1 MCGIAG
7 SIGKNVKVSKF
18 NIKQLND
25 TLNHRG
31 RFSKLFIK

>member
-31 RFSKLFIK
+31 PDFQLLI